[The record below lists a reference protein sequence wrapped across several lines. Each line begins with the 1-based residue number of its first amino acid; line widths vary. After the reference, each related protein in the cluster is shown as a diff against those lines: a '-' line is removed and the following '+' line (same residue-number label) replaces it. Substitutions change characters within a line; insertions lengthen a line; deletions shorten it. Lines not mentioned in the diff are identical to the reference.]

1 VGISFLNSTSQGIM
15 SSLSVL
21 QRFAESSLLLPAG
34 REEATGREMDVREM
48 GKPLA
53 GPATPH

>member
-1 VGISFLNSTSQGIM
+1 M